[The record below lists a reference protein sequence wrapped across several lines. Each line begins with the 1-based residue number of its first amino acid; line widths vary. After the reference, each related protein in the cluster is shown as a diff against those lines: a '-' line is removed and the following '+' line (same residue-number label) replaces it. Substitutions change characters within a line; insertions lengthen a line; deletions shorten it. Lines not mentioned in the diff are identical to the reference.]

1 MARPHRRC
9 RSRLTPLH
17 LGGDVHY
24 GEAAGGR
31 IDNEITGLC
40 DGADQPRDQIEEF
53 ACRWIL

>member
-1 MARPHRRC
+1 V
-9 RSRLTPLH
+9 H